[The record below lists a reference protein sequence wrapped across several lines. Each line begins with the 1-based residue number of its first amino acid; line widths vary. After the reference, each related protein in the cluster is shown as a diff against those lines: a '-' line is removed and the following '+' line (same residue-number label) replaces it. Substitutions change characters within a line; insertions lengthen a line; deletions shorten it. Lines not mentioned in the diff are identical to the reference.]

1 MSNKIQKSRP
11 NLVIDDTGKIYPSIR
26 KLRDTIH
33 VKREILSKALS
44 NGGFSHNGRFYKLY
58 EYTPT
63 VASESEE
70 PTTPNPT
77 VSELEQSPE
86 YQEFLEAKKARA
98 QEFQNYDIQ
107 LTHHKNGSR

>member
-63 VASESEE
+63 VASESE
-70 PTTPNPT
+70 
-77 VSELEQSPE
+77 
-86 YQEFLEAKKARA
+86 
-98 QEFQNYDIQ
+98 
-107 LTHHKNGSR
+107 